1 MAWTVFSCDTTT
13 GEVLGCIPADS
24 FSWDR
29 VLNSGGSGQA
39 SFKLGDPLFRELN
52 IHSLVDLV
60 RRTLVL
66 DWDGW
71 PVYAGILWRQEYD
84 RDSQTLT
91 VNHSDLWSILAKRL
105 MVSQNTSGVEKT
117 KLEFKNI
124 SVSTVVKR
132 TAQTGTSDLPMVYWG
147 DFEGDRDAVFEGY
160 MLKSVADA
168 IQEQIDQP
176 DGPDVDFRP
185 IWGPNG
191 LQWQMRSNQQF
202 GTYTWNMSAAQSG
215 VSGLKVI
222 SDATKISNNVFAVG
236 QGTEKDSIIRANP
249 APSPY
254 PLLQS
259 TAPYKGEKN
268 IAKLDGFVQEEQRIY
283 ATPTSQWS
291 FNMLASGGNGLAKD
305 LTKVTDLRLNGVLS
319 LYEKDDPWIPDGTSS
334 HRLIRYSGDLT
345 EKVKLEFQPT
355 GGV

>member
-1 MAWTVFSCDTTT
+1 MAWTVYACDTAT
-13 GEVLGCIPADS
+13 GAILGCIPAES

-29 VLNSGGSGQA
+29 VLNSGGSGQS
-39 SFKLGDPLFRELN
+39 SFRVGDPLFRELN
-52 IHSLVDLV
+52 LRSWTDLV

-66 DWDGW
+66 DWNGE
-71 PVYAGILWRQEYD
+71 PVYAGIVWRRVYE

-91 VNHSDLWSILAKRL
+91 VNHSDLWSMLTRRYL
-105 MVSQNTSGVEKT
+105 VSQRTTGVEKT
-117 KLEFKNI
+117 KLEFTNI
-124 SVSTVVKR
+124 SISTVVKR
-132 TAQTGTSDLPMVYWG
+132 TVQAGTADLPMVYWG
-147 DFEGDRDAVFEGY
+147 DFEGSRKAVFEGY

-168 IQEQIDQP
+168 LQDQIDQP
-176 DGPDVDFRP
+176 DGPDLDFRP

-191 LQWQMRSNQQF
+191 LQWQMRSNQEF

-222 SDATKISNNVFAVG
+222 EDGTKLANNVFAVG
-236 QGTEKDSIIRANP
+236 QGTEKDSIIRASP

-259 TAPYKGEKN
+259 TVSHKDEKDLV
-268 IAKLDGFVQEEQRIY
+268 KLDGFVQEAQRIY
-283 ATPTSQWS
+283 GTPTGQWS
-291 FNMLASGGNGLAKD
+291 FNMLASGGNGETKD

-319 LYEKDDPWIPDGTSS
+319 LYESGDPWIPDGTSS

-345 EKVKLEFQPT
+345 EQVKLEFQPT